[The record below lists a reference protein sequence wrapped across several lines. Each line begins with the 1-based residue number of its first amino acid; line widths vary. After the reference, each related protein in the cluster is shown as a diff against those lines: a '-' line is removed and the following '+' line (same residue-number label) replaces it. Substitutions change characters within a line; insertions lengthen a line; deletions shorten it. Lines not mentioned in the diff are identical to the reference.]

1 MTLDVNVCFFVR
13 CCCCLERRKGRDR
26 PAKVGY
32 KYKAGEHE
40 SVSLAV
46 RISRYVLHVLRGR
59 ERVRAIGTARGDE
72 G

>member
-32 KYKAGEHE
+32 KYKAARAGEHE

-46 RISRYVLHVLRGR
+46 RISRYVLDALPGPPGWMKDRGG
-59 ERVRAIGTARGDE
+59 V
-72 G
+72 